1 MRFEEV
7 GKPSGVNGL
16 IEYADKYTL
25 YRKGTPIHV
34 RGSLLYNKIITERG
48 LDKKF
53 PLINDGDKIKFCYMK
68 MPNILHEN
76 VFAISTILPTA
87 LKLEEYI
94 DYDLQ
99 FDKTF
104 ISPLE
109 IILKEIGWS
118 SEKKPSLEGF
128 FM

>member
-1 MRFEEV
+1 
-7 GKPSGVNGL
+7 
-16 IEYADKYTL
+16 
-25 YRKGTPIHV
+25 
-34 RGSLLYNKIITERG
+34 
-48 LDKKF
+48 
-53 PLINDGDKIKFCYMK
+53 MK
-68 MPNILHEN
+68 LPNILHEN
-76 VFAISTILPTA
+76 VFAISNVLPAA

-128 FM
+128 FA